1 MARLPASTL
10 YFLYMYAWQ
19 SPSSQMGFFIGAPGR
34 AYHVWGEIG
43 SMSKKKTYLT
53 VEEVAM
59 RFGVNTATVYRL
71 AQQGKLPGFKVGAQW
86 RFSAEMLERWVM
98 DHIMVDH
105 MKAEDR
111 KHFPPQRA
119 EGTGT

>member
-1 MARLPASTL
+1 
-10 YFLYMYAWQ
+10 
-19 SPSSQMGFFIGAPGR
+19 
-34 AYHVWGEIG
+34 
-43 SMSKKKTYLT
+43 MSEKKSYLT

-71 AQQGKLPGFKVGAQW
+71 AQHGKLPGFKVGSQW

-98 DHIMVDH
+98 DHIMMDH
-105 MKAEDR
+105 MKAEDQ
-111 KHFPPQRA
+111 KHFPPLPPRQA